1 MPVPHKKKKKKKEEK
16 TNQNKT
22 EKGEIEKINSEATNA
37 SDNMI
42 FDLTQITMFGRLWK
56 PEYLSNSNLL
66 KSKTELSKLK
76 SNP

>member
-1 MPVPHKKKKKKKEEK
+1 MPVPHKNKKKKEEK

-42 FDLTQITMFGRLWK
+42 FDLTQITMFGRL
-56 PEYLSNSNLL
+56 
-66 KSKTELSKLK
+66 
-76 SNP
+76 